1 MGAMA
6 VFQDISDNQQK
17 PGNNRKY
24 GKLLEKEIRQS
35 YDDVLASE
43 EKFFKVFE
51 NLKWGVALLDNE
63 GRILTSNMSL
73 QEMLG
78 YQKEALAGLHFHD
91 LFIFSE
97 REDDEKM
104 KDLFHTLSTDKINHY
119 QVEKCYALQNGQRR
133 WFEVTVSHTKVFG
146 DNGSHPWIAMA
157 VINDITERLTLQQ
170 RLIKIDKLNIIDR
183 LGLSLAH
190 EINNPLQSA
199 LGSLGIAEEILEKDN
214 EAHRFLIIAIEELER
229 VVEIVRYLRDLGS
242 KPEMEKRVS
251 IDVNTLV
258 NKTLTLTE
266 KHALNSQVEIDWQ
279 PVENLPLV
287 PEVSGL
293 LIQVFT
299 NLVINAIQAMPDGGR
314 LKIRTV
320 PTDEPCGV
328 NITFADT
335 GVGIAPETLSRLF
348 EPFHST
354 QPIGF
359 GLGLYICQ
367 KNIEDLGGRI
377 EVESQ
382 VGAGTT
388 FTVWLPC

>member
-1 MGAMA
+1 M
-6 VFQDISDNQQK
+6 
-17 PGNNRKY
+17 
-24 GKLLEKEIRQS
+24 LEKDSSQS
-35 YDDVLASE
+35 NVDVFASV
-43 EKFFKVFE
+43 EKYFMVFE
-51 NLKWGVALLDNE
+51 NLKWGVAFLDNE
-63 GRILTSNMSL
+63 GMILTSNMNL
-73 QEMLG
+73 QKMLN
-78 YQKEALAGLHFHD
+78 YQKDALAGLHFHD
-91 LFIFSE
+91 IFE
-97 REDDEKM
+97 FADKKDEEKI
-104 KDLFHTLSTDKINHY
+104 KDLFNTLSSGKTNHY
-119 QVEKCYALQNGQRR
+119 QVEKCYVRSNGEKR
-133 WFEVTVSHTKVFG
+133 WFEFTVFHSKVFG
-146 DNGSHPWIAMA
+146 ENGSHPWVAMA
-157 VINDITERLTLQQ
+157 VVNDISERLKLQD
-170 RLIKIDKLNIIDR
+170 RLKKIDKLNIIDR

-214 EAHRFLIIAIEELER
+214 EAHRFLTIAIEELER

-242 KPEMEKRVS
+242 KPEMGKR
-251 IDVNTLV
+251 IYTEVNALV
-258 NKTLTLTE
+258 KQTLTLTE

-279 PVENLPLV
+279 PADNLPMV
-287 PEVSGL
+287 QEVSGL

-314 LKIRTV
+314 LEIRTV

-328 NITFADT
+328 NVIFSDT

-354 QPIGF
+354 RPIGF

-367 KNIEDLGGRI
+367 KNVEDLGGRI

-382 VGAGTT
+382 VGVGTT